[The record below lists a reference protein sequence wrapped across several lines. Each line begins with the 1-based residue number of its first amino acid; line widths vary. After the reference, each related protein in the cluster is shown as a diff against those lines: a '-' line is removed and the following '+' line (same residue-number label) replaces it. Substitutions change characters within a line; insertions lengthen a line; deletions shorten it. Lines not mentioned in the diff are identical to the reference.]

1 MGHTDSDLE
10 SAAHCTQRKDR
21 QALIAFAVPNPNPAS
36 DLTVPPSHSQEQ
48 QPWVSACLAFCL
60 AYVWPGAAFQAHGRV
75 CVVRILLGLDVSA
88 YSKAQALSSMV

>member
-10 SAAHCTQRKDR
+10 SSAHCTQRKDR

-36 DLTVPPSHSQEQ
+36 DLTVPPSHRQEQ
-48 QPWVSACLAFCL
+48 QPWVSACLA
-60 AYVWPGAAFQAHGRV
+60 YVWLGAASQAHGRV
-75 CVVRILLGLDVSA
+75 CVVRILLGLDVTA